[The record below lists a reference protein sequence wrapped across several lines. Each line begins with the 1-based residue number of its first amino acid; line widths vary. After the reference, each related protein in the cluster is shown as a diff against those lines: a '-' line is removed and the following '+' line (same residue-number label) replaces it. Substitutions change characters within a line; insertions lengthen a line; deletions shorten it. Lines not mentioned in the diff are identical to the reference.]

1 MRQFSR
7 NGANRAN
14 ADENDLFKEDSG
26 REHLMITERQTVRCL
41 HSRGRASS
49 SATTLR
55 IFPEQSIIM
64 HLTISIF
71 ILNIAERSD

>member
-26 REHLMITERQTVRCL
+26 RKHLMLTERRTVRCL
-41 HSRGRASS
+41 HSRGLLRA
-49 SATTLR
+49 ALGLR
-55 IFPEQSIIM
+55 E
-64 HLTISIF
+64 
-71 ILNIAERSD
+71 

>member
-26 REHLMITERQTVRCL
+26 REHLMLTERRTVRCL
-41 HSRGRASS
+41 HVEAV
-49 SATTLR
+49 LR
-55 IFPEQSIIM
+55 HRLRHSGDF
-64 HLTISIF
+64 
-71 ILNIAERSD
+71 LNKA